1 MTIFYRKIT
10 EERAEDLRLR
20 NEPFDILGR
29 LHVSR
34 SNDEWMYSSE
44 WFPEKTAMIFPDE
57 NYDFEEVTAKGFAI
71 GAYNQNECVGL
82 AVYQNDWTEFM
93 YLSDLKINRAYRKQ
107 GIAAELIRLGRI
119 EAGNRQY
126 KGLYT
131 IAQDNNLI
139 ACLFYLNE
147 GFEIGG
153 LNTHGYKHT
162 TQEHKSDIYFYL
174 DN

>member
-1 MTIFYRKIT
+1 MMISYRIIT

-34 SNDEWMYSSE
+34 SNDEWMHSSE
-44 WFPEKTAMIFPDE
+44 WFPEKTAMTFPDE
-57 NYDFEEVTAKGFAI
+57 NYDFKEVTAVGFAI
-71 GAYNQNECVGL
+71 GAYSQGECVGL
-82 AVYQNDWTEFM
+82 AVYQNDWAKFM
-93 YLSDLKINRAYRKQ
+93 YLSDLKVNREYRKQ
-107 GIAAELIRLGRI
+107 GIAAELIKLGRI
-119 EAGNRQY
+119 EAEKRQY

-139 ACLFYLNE
+139 ACLFYLSQ

-153 LNTHGYKHT
+153 LNTHGYRHT
-162 TQEHKSDIYFYL
+162 KQEHKADIYLYS